1 MTTSLIRDVYQK
13 ASVVDSG
20 RFFTTVNELT
30 DQLPALRPQVLR
42 QVTQAIR
49 GVGDFNCD
57 KILVEEEKG
66 AIIGAAISLETGLPL
81 AMARPYTY
89 QVPGIRVNYDSEY
102 CKGSLF
108 VNGIVPGDRVTIV
121 DDTISTG
128 GVLVALI
135 RAVREAG
142 AIVHDVIA
150 VIEKVDN
157 GGVARVQKATGIEVK
172 TILKIQICDGIV
184 QVL

>member
-1 MTTSLIRDVYQK
+1 MTMSLIRDVYQK

-20 RFFTTVNELT
+20 RFSTTVNELT

-42 QVTQAIR
+42 QVTQAICR
-49 GVGDFNCD
+49 TGDFNCD

-66 AIIGAAISLETGLPL
+66 AILGAAVSLDTGLAL
-81 AMARPYTY
+81 AIARPYTY

-108 VNGIVPGDRVTIV
+108 VNGIVRDDRVTIV

-135 RAVREAG
+135 RAVREAV
-142 AIVHDVIA
+142 AIVHYDIPF
-150 VIEKVDN
+150 IQKLHN
-157 GGVARVQKATGIEVK
+157 GGVARVQKQTGVEVK
-172 TILKIQICDGIV
+172 TILKIQIRDGKV
-184 QVL
+184 EVL